1 MILKKCVSTF
11 SDKVKKIITN
21 STMITETKINSEL
34 FTSNS
39 ILVHNPITKNK
50 LISFK
55 RKRLDILIQIVAFP
69 YIKTTLKLNYSL
81 LKNHFCTKFMI
92 QNMAYDIFIGI
103 SGKTLNKIQV
113 LTH

>member
-21 STMITETKINSEL
+21 STMITETTINSEL

-50 LISFK
+50 LIFFQKKKARHTCS
-55 RKRLDILIQIVAFP
+55 
-69 YIKTTLKLNYSL
+69 N
-81 LKNHFCTKFMI
+81 C
-92 QNMAYDIFIGI
+92 GI
-103 SGKTLNKIQV
+103 SIYKNNFKTKLLSSKKSFLHKV
-113 LTH
+113 YDTKYG